1 MPAAKYSDEFKTQVV
16 REVIEKERTI
26 ASVAASYDLVAQ
38 TVGNWVARYK
48 REHATGQDRKKA
60 SEAAGIAELK
70 AEVRELRQENEF
82 LKKAAARLAK
92 ERP

>member
-1 MPAAKYSDEFKTQVV
+1 MD
-16 REVIEKERTI
+16 
-26 ASVAASYDLVAQ
+26 
-38 TVGNWVARYK
+38 GWVARCRK
-48 REHATGQDRKKA
+48 GHATGQDRMKS